1 MQLHVPLSI
10 PDKLTELAGA
20 LSVLTA
26 MITPTL
32 LISATGTFI
41 LSTSNRL
48 GRVIDRVRK
57 LTEIIETLMHEGP
70 NVELIEDRRAL
81 YLTAASRQSRRA
93 EILQRTLRIFY
104 LAAAMFI
111 LTSVA
116 IGIAA
121 VFPRGFNWLPV
132 VLGITGACLLLLG
145 AIHLLFEAKLSH
157 DGLLAEIAF
166 IQKLVALHSLP
177 PAPKEPPSG
186 G

>member
-1 MQLHVPLSI
+1 MQLHVPLTI

-26 MITPTL
+26 MITPAL

-57 LTEIIETLMHEGP
+57 LTEIIEELMHKDAQA
-70 NVELIEDRRAL
+70 ELLDDRRAL
-81 YLTAASRQSRRA
+81 YIAAIRRQSQRA
-93 EILQRTLRIFY
+93 NILQRTMRIFY
-104 LAAAMFI
+104 TAAVMFI
-111 LTSVA
+111 LASVA

-132 VLGITGACLLLLG
+132 ALGLSGACLLLVG
-145 AIHLLFEAKLSH
+145 ALHLLFEAKLSH
-157 DGLLAEIAF
+157 EGLLEETAF
-166 IQKLVALHSLP
+166 IQKLVHLHT
-177 PAPKEPPSG
+177 KK
-186 G
+186 